1 MWNIIHVIN
10 LQMHVEW
17 IAKMLMDLQRNASLL
32 LKMFGVSFSFD
43 TIETAWH
50 LCFKK
55 YSLICILKMKVIWNI
70 IQDIKES

>member
-17 IAKMLMDLQRNASLL
+17 IAKMWMDLQRNASLL

-43 TIETAWH
+43 TIETDT
-50 LCFKK
+50 FV
-55 YSLICILKMKVIWNI
+55 LKNI
-70 IQDIKES
+70 H